1 MSLLKR
7 RDLLKGGLAAG
18 ALAAF
23 PALVPARARASAEAV
38 SLAATRR
45 TLDIGGRAAS
55 VFGLVDGAG
64 RPGLTLESGQRFR
77 VELTNDLDIETIV
90 HWHGQVPPNAQDGVS
105 NTNPMLAA
113 GARRSFDFAPMP
125 GTFWMHA
132 HVPAQEVEM
141 LSAPLIVRSAEDVAA
156 DRQEVVMFLHDLSFT
171 PGAEV
176 LETISRGMAMDHG
189 TVQDGSQAVPGMAA
203 MHHGM
208 MGAMPAARGDMA
220 AMMGQMRDMPGMAGM
235 AMDLN
240 DFEFDAYVAN
250 DRTLDDPEVVQVE
263 DGGRVLLRVINAA
276 SMTVF
281 WIDTGDVEGRLVAVD
296 GHPVQ
301 PVAGHRF
308 GIAQGQ
314 RLDIELTLPAD
325 GTARPI
331 LALREGARQRA
342 GLILAPAGAP
352 VARVAPVSEAEHP
365 AFSGE
370 AAAAMFTGTRPALNI
385 SANKAGFQGTLPTSR
400 GGVGMRC
407 VIVESASASSVLARC
422 EPRQ

>member
-1 MSLLKR
+1 
-7 RDLLKGGLAAG
+7 
-18 ALAAF
+18 
-23 PALVPARARASAEAV
+23 
-38 SLAATRR
+38 
-45 TLDIGGRAAS
+45 
-55 VFGLVDGAG
+55 
-64 RPGLTLESGQRFR
+64 
-77 VELTNDLDIETIV
+77 
-90 HWHGQVPPNAQDGVS
+90 
-105 NTNPMLAA
+105 
-113 GARRSFDFAPMP
+113 
-125 GTFWMHA
+125 
-132 HVPAQEVEM
+132 
-141 LSAPLIVRSAEDVAA
+141 
-156 DRQEVVMFLHDLSFT
+156 MFLHDLSFT

-370 AAAAMFTGTRPALNI
+370 VAQELTLRASHPLPERAVDRSHMVMLTGAMMPYVWTINGQVWGSHTPITARSGAPSEKSRRLAA
-385 SANKAGFQGTLPTSR
+385 K
-400 GGVGMRC
+400 
-407 VIVESASASSVLARC
+407 
-422 EPRQ
+422 